1 MIAELPQSYQTKGNR
16 FLKGKNLN
24 HRYWQR
30 LFIGPATM
38 NLLTMNLLAW
48 NCCGLRNLC
57 TKRELVE
64 IIWAKYLS
72 IVFISETWTNEVKL
86 IKLSALLILIKNGW
100 SRGQLEESSW
110 CYSGRILLSRC
121 CGFTQVLY

>member
-16 FLKGKNLN
+16 FLKNKNLN

-30 LFIGPATM
+30 LFISPATM
-38 NLLTMNLLAW
+38 NLFAW

-64 IIWAKYLS
+64 IIRAKYPS
-72 IVFISETWTNEVKL
+72 VVFIAETWTNEIKL